1 MNERGSLRRWL
12 QAETGVAGVEFALIL
27 PLLCVLLFGFFEV
40 GRMFWTYS
48 VASAS
53 ARDAARFASRLPMVC
68 AGLSGT
74 DVDRIK
80 RLARTGLVD
89 TGGTPLVKGWT
100 NDATVTVAVT
110 CVSNTGAIY
119 LGRYEDMANVP
130 TVKVT
135 ATAPYRTLFTSLLP
149 GISLNGVAVSN
160 TQSWTE

>member
-1 MNERGSLRRWL
+1 MSERARLRRWL
-12 QAETGVAGVEFALIL
+12 QGDAGVAGVEFALIL

-68 AGLSGT
+68 AGLSAT

-80 RLARTGLVD
+80 RLARTGVVD

-100 NDATVTVAVT
+100 SDATVTVAVT
-110 CVSNTGAIY
+110 CVSNAGATY

-135 ATAPYRTLFTSLLP
+135 ATAPYQTLFSGLLP
-149 GISLNGVAVSN
+149 GITLNGIAVSN
-160 TQSWTE
+160 TQTWTE